1 MPVVKVDKKGRIQLP
16 SKVRKSWNLRPKES
30 LLLEVER
37 DVLSVKKMK
46 KRKPETDPLLHDI
59 LINPLHSKKKITRT
73 MLRKLKDETWS
84 P

>member
-16 SKVRKSWNLRPKES
+16 SKVRKAWNLKTKES

-37 DVLSVKKMK
+37 DALSVKKMK
-46 KRKPETDPLLHDI
+46 KRKPEIDPLLRDI
-59 LINPLHSKKKITRT
+59 LINPGHSKRKVTRT
-73 MLRKLKDETWS
+73 LLRKLKDETWS